1 MEVSCSDAKFQGL
14 SFFPIILVPSTQRL
28 HQTHCSHSFST
39 PYGGEKEVHNWAALS
54 LSEMMRPV
62 DTTLNSPL
70 HSSHKKL
77 FGYPKNYLEDLRRY
91 NRGLYMMR
99 ISSINREWNHNPPSL
114 KRLPTRLRKRTYEDG
129 HTQNEF
135 SAGPRDCSKLV

>member
-1 MEVSCSDAKFQGL
+1 
-14 SFFPIILVPSTQRL
+14 
-28 HQTHCSHSFST
+28 
-39 PYGGEKEVHNWAALS
+39 
-54 LSEMMRPV
+54 
-62 DTTLNSPL
+62 
-70 HSSHKKL
+70 
-77 FGYPKNYLEDLRRY
+77 
-91 NRGLYMMR
+91 MR